1 VKFRSL
7 DPSTGTAVRRHDA
20 ISVDAPA
27 GGLMSEN
34 ADPDWRSTA
43 KFTFAGIA
51 GNVLE
56 WYDFAVY
63 GYFAAP
69 IGRHFFPSDD
79 PAASLIAAFGVF
91 AAGFVMRPVGG
102 LVFGYIGDK
111 LGRHTALL
119 LSVLAMV
126 IPTFLIGV
134 LPDHSQIG
142 AAAPIALVV
151 LRMIQGLSV
160 GGEYTTSV
168 VFLVESAPPGRRGLI
183 ASASPLGATI
193 GTLIGS
199 AAGSLTSLF
208 LTTAQIDGWG
218 WRLPFLA
225 GLIVGIGGL
234 LLRRHLPESPPHPT
248 AQNEPHSPIAE
259 AFRRRWR
266 NMVQVAGLNGLLA
279 VGFYLAF
286 VYAVTFLE
294 NVVHIPTAAAF
305 DINTLN
311 MVVLLVIIP
320 AAGHLSDKVGRKPV
334 LMTACTLGV
343 LLAWPLLWLM
353 HHQNLAV
360 VFAGQFGL
368 AVIVGL
374 FSGVVPVTMAE
385 ALPPRVRCTA
395 MSVSY
400 NLCVGVLGGLTPMI
414 ATYLIRRTGNDL
426 SPAFFLMAAAAIS
439 VASVFT
445 LRETV
450 EAPAN

>member
-1 VKFRSL
+1 MTRNGSEM
-7 DPSTGTAVRRHDA
+7 ADA
-20 ISVDAPA
+20 NSDVAA
-27 GGLMSEN
+27 S
-34 ADPDWRSTA
+34 DWRAAA
-43 KFTFAGIA
+43 KITFAGIA

-91 AAGFVMRPVGG
+91 AAGFLMRPVGG
-102 LVFGYIGDK
+102 LVFGHIGDRF
-111 LGRHTALL
+111 GRNRALM

-142 AAAPIALVV
+142 AAAPVALVL

-168 VFLVESAPPGRRGLI
+168 VFLVESAPPGRRGLV
-183 ASASPLGATI
+183 ASASPLGATA
-193 GTLIGS
+193 GTLLGS
-199 AAGSLTSLF
+199 AAGSLTSLV
-208 LTTAQIDGWG
+208 LSAEQIGAWG
-218 WRLPFLA
+218 WRVPFLA
-225 GLIVGIGGL
+225 GIFVGIAGL
-234 LLRRHLPESPPHPT
+234 LVRRHLPVAPAHHSVSAEG
-248 AQNEPHSPIAE
+248 HSPIIE
-259 AFRRRWR
+259 AFRLQWR
-266 NMVQVAGLNGLLA
+266 NMAQVAGLNALLA

-311 MVVLLVIIP
+311 MLALMLIIP
-320 AAGHLSDKVGRKPV
+320 TAGHLSDKVGRKPV
-334 LMTACTLGV
+334 LLAACAGG
-343 LLAWPLLWLM
+343 LLFAWPLLWLM
-353 HHQNLAV
+353 HHQNLQAV
-360 VFAGQFGL
+360 FLGQLGL
-368 AVIVGL
+368 AVVVGL

-385 ALPPRVRCTA
+385 ALPARVRCTA

-400 NLCVGVLGGLTPMI
+400 NLCVGVLGGTTPMI
-414 ATYLIRRTGNDL
+414 ATYLIKRSGNDL
-426 SPAFFLMAAAAIS
+426 APAFFLMAAAAVS
-439 VASVFT
+439 VATVLT

-450 EAPAN
+450 HGPVE